1 MFTKKIIALEKRK
14 KLRQIELD
22 NVHDIDADHMMSEM
36 YKNDLMVEIMHIDHE
51 LDYERSMK
59 PIRYAA
65 LIFSVVSAGLLLF
78 IVLSEIL

>member
-1 MFTKKIIALEKRK
+1 MFRKKIIALEEKK
-14 KLRQIELD
+14 KLRKIDLSM
-22 NVHDIDADHMMSEM
+22 VHDIGADPMTAEM
-36 YKNDLMVEIMHIDHE
+36 YKNDLMVEIMHIDNE
-51 LDYERSMK
+51 INYERSMK